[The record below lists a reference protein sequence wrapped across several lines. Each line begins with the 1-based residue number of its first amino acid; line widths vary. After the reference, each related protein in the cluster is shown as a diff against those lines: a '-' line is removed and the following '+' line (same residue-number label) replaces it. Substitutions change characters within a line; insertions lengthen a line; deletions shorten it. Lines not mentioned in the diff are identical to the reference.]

1 MSATISLIAAVSTN
15 WVIGKN
21 NQLPWRIPAD
31 MKRFKK
37 LTTGK
42 TVIMGRKTHESIGKP
57 LANRQNIVITH
68 QSNYKAEGCLI
79 AHDIKSALEMAEK
92 DIFIIGG
99 EQIYQLFMPLVERV
113 YLTIVYAEVEGD
125 AFLCGFY
132 PAEWELRFGTSY
144 VPGRIAPDNHEFQY
158 THSFRVYDR
167 KKDNENDRSKLVL

>member
-1 MSATISLIAAVSTN
+1 MISLIAAVSTN

-31 MKRFKK
+31 LKRFKK

-57 LANRQNIVITH
+57 LVNRQNIILT
-68 QSNYKAEGCLI
+68 QQPDYKAEGCLI

-92 DIFIIGG
+92 EIFIIGG
-99 EQIYQLFMPLVERV
+99 AQIYQLFMPLVERV
-113 YLTIVYAEVEGD
+113 YLTIVYAEIEGD
-125 AFLCGFY
+125 AFLSGFD
-132 PAEWELRFGTSY
+132 PSEWRVSLGSAY
-144 VPGRIAPDNHEFQY
+144 VPGRIEQGNHEFQY

-167 KKDNENDRSKLVL
+167 KKDSEK